1 MIPAFA
7 VIMRRILLRLLLLA
21 VFFNTAVGMP
31 LHEAEHLQQA
41 GPEVAQEWRSLDAGL
56 SDGTEGHDAEA
67 QALCSWCVAFA
78 QQASALAAPPIYLA
92 SRTEPAS
99 LQATRPATAFV
110 PDPERWPFASRDPPV
125 LA

>member
-7 VIMRRILLRLLLLA
+7 VIMRRLLLRLLLLA

-31 LHEAEHLQQA
+31 LHEAEHLRQA
-41 GPEVAQEWRSLDAGL
+41 GPEVAQEWRSLDAGAA
-56 SDGTEGHDAEA
+56 DEHDAEA

-78 QQASALAAPPIYLA
+78 QQAGALWAPPIHLA
-92 SRTEPAS
+92 GWTEPAAH
-99 LQATRPATAFV
+99 QAMRPSAAFV
-110 PDPERWPFASRDPPV
+110 PDPGRWPFASRDPPA

>member
-1 MIPAFA
+1 
-7 VIMRRILLRLLLLA
+7 MRRILLRLLLLA

-41 GPEVAQEWRSLDAGL
+41 GPEVAQEWRSLDAG
-56 SDGTEGHDAEA
+56 DTDGHDTEA

-78 QQASALAAPPIYLA
+78 QQACALAAPPIYLA

-99 LQATRPATAFV
+99 LQATRPAAAFV
-110 PDPERWPFASRDPPV
+110 PDPERWPFASRDPPA

>member
-41 GPEVAQEWRSLDAGL
+41 GPEVAQEWRSLDV
-56 SDGTEGHDAEA
+56 DDTDGHDTEA

-99 LQATRPATAFV
+99 LQATRPAAAFV
-110 PDPERWPFASRDPPV
+110 PDPERWPFASRDPPA

>member
-1 MIPAFA
+1 
-7 VIMRRILLRLLLLA
+7 MRRILLRLLLLA

-41 GPEVAQEWRSLDAGL
+41 GPEIAQEWRSLDAGL
-56 SDGTEGHDAEA
+56 SDDGHDTEA

-92 SRTEPAS
+92 SWTEPAA
-99 LQATRPATAFV
+99 LQATRPAAAFV
-110 PDPERWPFASRDPPV
+110 PDPERWPFASRDPPA

>member
-41 GPEVAQEWRSLDAGL
+41 GPEVAQEWRSLDA
-56 SDGTEGHDAEA
+56 DDTDGHDTEA

-92 SRTEPAS
+92 SRTEPAA
-99 LQATRPATAFV
+99 LQATRPAAAFV
-110 PDPERWPFASRDPPV
+110 PDPERWPFASRDPPA

>member
-41 GPEVAQEWRSLDAGL
+41 GPEVAQEWRSLDA
-56 SDGTEGHDAEA
+56 DDTDGHDTEA

-78 QQASALAAPPIYLA
+78 QQASAVWAPPLCLA
-92 SRTEPAS
+92 SWAEPAA
-99 LQATRPATAFV
+99 LQATRPAAAFV
-110 PDPERWPFASRDPPV
+110 PDPERWPFASRDPPA

>member
-1 MIPAFA
+1 MIPASA

-41 GPEVAQEWRSLDAGL
+41 GPEIAQEWRSLDAGV
-56 SDGTEGHDAEA
+56 SDDGDGHESEA

-78 QQASALAAPPIYLA
+78 QQASAVWAPPIYLA
-92 SRTEPAS
+92 IWAEPAA
-99 LQATRPATAFV
+99 LQAPRPAAAFV
-110 PDPERWPFASRDPPV
+110 PDPERWRFASRDPPA